1 MYFAYLKQPSKMA
14 AAHRQWYVAYLKR
27 DWHERNGGQRRI
39 QNVDLYIVAEFTKP
53 YPEIPEQKRV
63 LLYRD
68 KSR

>member
-1 MYFAYLKQPSKMA
+1 MA
-14 AAHRQWYVAYLKR
+14 AAHREFYVAYLKR

-39 QNVDLYIVAEFTKP
+39 QNVDLYIVAEVTKP

>member
-1 MYFAYLKQPSKMA
+1 
-14 AAHRQWYVAYLKR
+14 LKR
-27 DWHERNGGQRRI
+27 DWHERNGGQRGI
-39 QNVDLYIVAEFTKP
+39 QNVELYIVAEFTKP